1 LRLVLCAVAIT
12 VTFVGSVRLIMGQD
26 TASEQKHLTVPTLNG
41 RFPVRASA
49 LKIEPGVTYPSVVE
63 MKGNVEIKTPVCL
76 PVGKGGKLICDGE
89 MIVRADEAKLHEDTG
104 QIEATG
110 SVVVTPLRHEPKR

>member
-1 LRLVLCAVAIT
+1 MRLVVCAMAIA
-12 VTFVGSVRLIMGQD
+12 VTFIGSVRLIMGQGS
-26 TASEQKHLTVPTLNG
+26 ASEQKHLTVPTLNG
-41 RFPVRASA
+41 RFPVQASA
-49 LKIEPGVTYPSVVE
+49 LSIERGVTYPSIVE

-104 QIEATG
+104 EIEAKG
-110 SVVVTPLRHEPKR
+110 SVFVTPLRHEPKR